1 MMGLRVA
8 LGPQWSQVGGVE
20 VEPLLLVHDVVVEP
34 GALVVVPQDFVD
46 GILNK
51 KKNCQCLVAKIT
63 CLNFMFFLP
72 LPF

>member
-51 KKNCQCLVAKIT
+51 KKN
-63 CLNFMFFLP
+63 
-72 LPF
+72 

>member
-20 VEPLLLVHDVVVEP
+20 VEPLLLVHGVVVEP
-34 GALVVVPQDFVD
+34 GALVVVPQDFID

-51 KKNCQCLVAKIT
+51 KKTYSVLVLK
-63 CLNFMFFLP
+63 
-72 LPF
+72 